1 MEQETI
7 DQVVQQLADKYIP
20 VVATP
25 LKDVE
30 DAPIIDEERYN
41 TILGMIASR
50 DEGNHKIAQLILNT
64 CDINKSIYWI
74 WKLSKR
80 HGGNMVNLRTK
91 ASRAFRDK
99 SMLFTIWGKEPV
111 SFLEHCNRHN
121 IITPEIYQRLED
133 DALSSIVNKVR
144 NTFYD
149 VQITI
154 KDKYKHL
161 PFTKTPI
168 QTSNEET
175 TG

>member
-1 MEQETI
+1 MEEVI
-7 DQVVQQLADKYIP
+7 EKYVP

-25 LKDVE
+25 LKDGE
-30 DAPIIDEERYN
+30 ATPILDEEKYE
-41 TILGMIASR
+41 TLLGMLSSR
-50 DEGNHKIAQLILNT
+50 DEGNHKIAQLIFNT

-74 WKLSKR
+74 WKLSRKQ
-80 HGGNMVNLRTK
+80 GSNMVNLRTK

-99 SMLFTIWGKEPV
+99 SRLFSIWNLAPL
-111 SFLEHCNRHN
+111 SFLEHCNRN
-121 IITPEIYQRLED
+121 DIITPEIYQRLED
-133 DALSSIVNKVR
+133 DVLTSIVYQVR

-168 QTSNEET
+168 KTGHEET